1 MDNWETPPAN
11 FSFILFERVRP
22 EQNECCFYYL
32 AYLPT
37 LLDERAVIRLYGR
50 KGSAQRLITPQPFGS
65 LQAAWPLLRE
75 IIKTR
80 LRHGYR
86 IVQPEAYDHTCPNE
100 DHPPSGPTPDT

>member
-1 MDNWETPPAN
+1 MEIVDNWDAPPTD

-22 EQNECCFYYL
+22 EHNERRYYYL
-32 AYLPT
+32 AYQPT
-37 LLDERAVIRLYGR
+37 LFDDGAVIRLYGR
-50 KGSAQRLITPQPFGS
+50 KGVSQRLITPQPFGS

-86 IVQPEAYDHTCPNE
+86 IVQPEPAAIIADDEPAR
-100 DHPPSGPTPDT
+100 